1 LLAFGFSVIAV
12 LTRSVSNRKKANA
25 KPSFPILQDLQR
37 ADIARERTD
46 AQQHGVHHKHPNTR
60 FVLADLAALQHAHP
74 AVSPVPLPAMRQG
87 TIGVIWRRAA
97 NAIDWILSYSA
108 LSNFKTILLEGFSM
122 NDSDLTPPMRRIM
135 WSLAEVAQLM
145 GVSKRTIEGLING
158 GELRAKR
165 VGRKLM
171 VSQRELDRFQGTYH

>member
-1 LLAFGFSVIAV
+1 
-12 LTRSVSNRKKANA
+12 
-25 KPSFPILQDLQR
+25 
-37 ADIARERTD
+37 
-46 AQQHGVHHKHPNTR
+46 
-60 FVLADLAALQHAHP
+60 
-74 AVSPVPLPAMRQG
+74 MRQG

-108 LSNFKTILLEGFSM
+108 LSNFKTILPEGFSM
-122 NDSDLTPPMRRIM
+122 NDSDLTPTMRRIM

-145 GVSKRTIEGLING
+145 GVSKRTIEGLINA

>member
-1 LLAFGFSVIAV
+1 MLAYDSDRRPVFAV
-12 LTRSVSNRKKANA
+12 LVVLLHAGVA
-25 KPSFPILQDLQR
+25 VP
-37 ADIARERTD
+37 TD
-46 AQQHGVHHKHPNTR
+46 SLSIVW
-60 FVLADLAALQHAHP
+60 
-74 AVSPVPLPAMRQG
+74 QG
-87 TIGVIWRRAA
+87 ATGVIWRIGA
-97 NAIDWILSYSA
+97 NAIDWCRSYLA
-108 LSNFKTILLEGFSM
+108 LSNLKTILREGFSM

-171 VSQRELDRFQGTYH
+171 VSQRELDRFQSTYH

>member
-1 LLAFGFSVIAV
+1 
-12 LTRSVSNRKKANA
+12 
-25 KPSFPILQDLQR
+25 LQDLQR

-46 AQQHGVHHKHPNTR
+46 AQQHGVHHHNPDGR
-60 FVLADLAALQHAHP
+60 PVLAVLVVLQHADFAIP
-74 AVSPVPLPAMRQG
+74 PISLPAMRQG
-87 TIGVIWRRAA
+87 AIGVIWRRAA
-97 NAIDWILSYSA
+97 NAIDWILSYPA
-108 LSNFKTILLEGFSM
+108 LSNFKKILPEGFSM

-145 GVSKRTIEGLING
+145 GVSKRTIEGLINA

>member
-1 LLAFGFSVIAV
+1 
-12 LTRSVSNRKKANA
+12 
-25 KPSFPILQDLQR
+25 
-37 ADIARERTD
+37 
-46 AQQHGVHHKHPNTR
+46 
-60 FVLADLAALQHAHP
+60 
-74 AVSPVPLPAMRQG
+74 MRQG

-97 NAIDWILSYSA
+97 NAIDWILSYPA
-108 LSNFKTILLEGFSM
+108 LSNFKTILPEGFSM

-145 GVSKRTIEGLING
+145 GVSKRTIEGLINA